1 MKSGLATL
9 ANVQVESKEI
19 FFSCNLPSLPGSL
32 RTQAL
37 LSFFSFLPNSRSPEQ
52 FDLGVDIEG
61 KMVIKMLKAVRM
73 FRTHLFS
80 LDIEQSK
87 DGEEDDD
94 DDDHYDDHRL
104 WVGRG
109 GVHLG

>member
-1 MKSGLATL
+1 MWIKG
-9 ANVQVESKEI
+9 ESKEI

-32 RTQAL
+32 RTQVP

-52 FDLGVDIEG
+52 FDIQG
-61 KMVIKMLKAVRM
+61 KMVIKM

-109 GVHLG
+109 GVHLGQFDAYY

>member
-1 MKSGLATL
+1 
-9 ANVQVESKEI
+9 
-19 FFSCNLPSLPGSL
+19 
-32 RTQAL
+32 
-37 LSFFSFLPNSRSPEQ
+37 
-52 FDLGVDIEG
+52 
-61 KMVIKMLKAVRM
+61 M